1 MDYVP
6 RPRRSVNEELRTLA
20 LKILGVL
27 VLAWVL
33 FNVVIPIFAP
43 R

>member
-1 MDYVP
+1 MDGMP

-27 VLAWVL
+27 ILAWVL
-33 FNVVIPIFAP
+33 FNVIMPIFDS